1 MILEDLQREVGQEK
15 ADDLASEFGRS
26 EKVDAVDR
34 SALLTYK
41 IADEGDGEFLDGLG
55 GGKEQNNM
63 MQSQRAEKNKNT
75 EVEIPVETN
84 KS

>member
-1 MILEDLQREVGQEK
+1 M
-15 ADDLASEFGRS
+15 ASEFGRS

-55 GGKEQNNM
+55 GGKEPNNM
-63 MQSQRAEKNKNT
+63 MQS
-75 EVEIPVETN
+75 
-84 KS
+84 